1 MHELGLAEGIVAVAL
16 DVAGGERV
24 ERVRVSVGAG
34 QRVVPDSLQ
43 FCFELAAQDTL
54 AANARLDVEITA
66 GSGAMVEAVKLASG
80 WRVRPRARRATA
92 EAG

>member
-1 MHELGLAEGIVAVAL
+1 M
-16 DVAGGERV
+16 
-24 ERVRVSVGAG
+24 RVSVGAG

-43 FCFELAAQDTL
+43 FCFELAAHDTI

-80 WRVRPRARRATA
+80 WRLRPAARRAAAKAT
-92 EAG
+92 